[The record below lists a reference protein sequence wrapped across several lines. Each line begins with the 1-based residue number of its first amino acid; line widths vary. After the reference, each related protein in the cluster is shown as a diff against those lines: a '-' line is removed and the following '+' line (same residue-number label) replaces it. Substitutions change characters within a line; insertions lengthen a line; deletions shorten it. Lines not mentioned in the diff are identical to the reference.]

1 MWPLRENLSELL
13 QTFGDDLYDVGVLRK
28 RRRNEV
34 LTRMLSATDQN
45 NIDEYVL
52 EAMGDEISLK
62 LRKNKL
68 LGRMIYKIVI
78 LATVKYFSVAQS

>member
-1 MWPLRENLSELL
+1 M
-13 QTFGDDLYDVGVLRK
+13 
-28 RRRNEV
+28 
-34 LTRMLSATDQN
+34 LTRMLSAADQN

>member
-1 MWPLRENLSELL
+1 M
-13 QTFGDDLYDVGVLRK
+13 
-28 RRRNEV
+28 

-78 LATVKYFSVAQS
+78 LATVKYFSVAKS

>member
-1 MWPLRENLSELL
+1 MWPLRKHLTQLL

-68 LGRMIYKIVI
+68 LGRMI
-78 LATVKYFSVAQS
+78 